1 MSEYD
6 SLIDT
11 LKDMG
16 LVPKADS
23 KEDMEL
29 ESWIKEYGETW
40 GLVPSVKL
48 ERSKV
53 TANKAESLNTHPPSL
68 SVLSGSGNKGET
80 TCDLWQ
86 YEVTCLLQD
95 KLIQR
100 KYYYRPSGDL
110 WKEMLVE

>member
-6 SLIDT
+6 SLVDT

-23 KEDMEL
+23 KEEL
-29 ESWIKEYGETW
+29 ESWMKEYVETR
-40 GLVPSVKL
+40 GLVPSVKV

-53 TANKAESLNTHPPSL
+53 TADKTESLNTHPPRLVFSPVQVIKEKL
-68 SVLSGSGNKGET
+68 HLIYGNMRSPVS
-80 TCDLWQ
+80 
-86 YEVTCLLQD
+86 YRI

-100 KYYYRPSGDL
+100 KYYCRPSGDL
-110 WKEMLVE
+110 